1 MENNTVNGYTML
13 YKLERK
19 ENVVVWYGENSIGKP
34 AIIKEYAPFRPN
46 WDRLLNRYKDI
57 AKLNHPNIGKFYD
70 FEFIGWEFDNRTLY
84 TIEEYLEGDYLNNLI
99 RHGVSFAPNQIC
111 TWWNQL
117 VSALN
122 YIHQQG
128 ILHCNIIPS
137 SICITKGGDAVLT
150 DFGIEYYMLPSDP
163 ESPCSSLGN
172 PYSSPEQVTGSKH
185 IDYRSDVY
193 SLAVIFAHLLS
204 DKAPYPSDLSVYSLQ
219 KSIVEEPLDLSG
231 IPLEWRDFLSPY
243 LAKQP
248 EARPQLMEY
257 CTADTADT
265 KISEPKAATKQ
276 ETTSEL
282 KAKAAPKTT
291 DETLKD
297 VGTKIDNKS
306 AGKENP
312 SGNKVPEPDYK
323 KPDKKVDGKENKSPV
338 SKGLLIGIFAG
349 VLLLLGVVLMVVN
362 QLERKETV
370 ARQLALL
377 EYERDSL
384 EKMQMY
390 KDSLHREE
398 ENAKQK
404 EIEKLRKAQK
414 AAQSK
419 RQNFIETTH
428 GLNMKMVYV
437 EGGEFLMGATSEQ
450 GSDAGSYEYPV
461 RRVRLDSYYMSESEV
476 TQGQWE
482 KVMGTSIHQQADTGN
497 TNGIGQN
504 YPIDVSWVDA
514 QAFCRKLSIIT
525 GRTYCLPTE
534 AQWEYAARGGVKG
547 GNDKTKYSGS
557 WSLDA
562 VAWYDSNSGNRTHIV
577 KTKKPNEL
585 GLYDMSGNVWEWC
598 SDKYGSYNANDLN
611 NPMGASS
618 GSYRVLRGGSWYHYA
633 STCRVSYRYGNTP
646 RDRDCY
652 CGFRVVV
659 LP

>member
-1 MENNTVNGYTML
+1 
-13 YKLERK
+13 
-19 ENVVVWYGENSIGKP
+19 
-34 AIIKEYAPFRPN
+34 
-46 WDRLLNRYKDI
+46 
-57 AKLNHPNIGKFYD
+57 
-70 FEFIGWEFDNRTLY
+70 
-84 TIEEYLEGDYLNNLI
+84 
-99 RHGVSFAPNQIC
+99 
-111 TWWNQL
+111 
-117 VSALN
+117 
-122 YIHQQG
+122 
-128 ILHCNIIPS
+128 
-137 SICITKGGDAVLT
+137 
-150 DFGIEYYMLPSDP
+150 
-163 ESPCSSLGN
+163 
-172 PYSSPEQVTGSKH
+172 
-185 IDYRSDVY
+185 
-193 SLAVIFAHLLS
+193 
-204 DKAPYPSDLSVYSLQ
+204 
-219 KSIVEEPLDLSG
+219 
-231 IPLEWRDFLSPY
+231 
-243 LAKQP
+243 
-248 EARPQLMEY
+248 
-257 CTADTADT
+257 
-265 KISEPKAATKQ
+265 
-276 ETTSEL
+276 
-282 KAKAAPKTT
+282 
-291 DETLKD
+291 
-297 VGTKIDNKS
+297 
-306 AGKENP
+306 
-312 SGNKVPEPDYK
+312 
-323 KPDKKVDGKENKSPV
+323 
-338 SKGLLIGIFAG
+338 
-349 VLLLLGVVLMVVN
+349 
-362 QLERKETV
+362 
-370 ARQLALL
+370 
-377 EYERDSL
+377 
-384 EKMQMY
+384 MQMY

-562 VAWYDSNSGNRTHIV
+562 VAWYGSNSGNKAHIV

-598 SDKYGSYNANDLN
+598 SDWYDSYDENDLN
-611 NPMGASS
+611 NPTGASS
-618 GSYRVLRGGSWYHYA
+618 GLSRVKRGGGWGSNA
-633 STCRVSYRYGNTP
+633 SYCRVSNRSTPGNMN
-646 RDRDCY
+646 DSV
-652 CGFRVVV
+652 GFRVVV

>member
-231 IPLEWRDFLSPY
+231 IPLEWRNFLRPY
-243 LAKQP
+243 LAKKP
-248 EARPQLMEY
+248 EDRP
-257 CTADTADT
+257 
-265 KISEPKAATKQ
+265 
-276 ETTSEL
+276 
-282 KAKAAPKTT
+282 
-291 DETLKD
+291 
-297 VGTKIDNKS
+297 
-306 AGKENP
+306 
-312 SGNKVPEPDYK
+312 
-323 KPDKKVDGKENKSPV
+323 
-338 SKGLLIGIFAG
+338 
-349 VLLLLGVVLMVVN
+349 
-362 QLERKETV
+362 
-370 ARQLALL
+370 LL
-377 EYERDSL
+377 E
-384 EKMQMY
+384 
-390 KDSLHREE
+390 
-398 ENAKQK
+398 
-404 EIEKLRKAQK
+404 
-414 AAQSK
+414 
-419 RQNFIETTH
+419 
-428 GLNMKMVYV
+428 
-437 EGGEFLMGATSEQ
+437 
-450 GSDAGSYEYPV
+450 
-461 RRVRLDSYYMSESEV
+461 
-476 TQGQWE
+476 
-482 KVMGTSIHQQADTGN
+482 
-497 TNGIGQN
+497 
-504 YPIDVSWVDA
+504 
-514 QAFCRKLSIIT
+514 
-525 GRTYCLPTE
+525 
-534 AQWEYAARGGVKG
+534 
-547 GNDKTKYSGS
+547 
-557 WSLDA
+557 
-562 VAWYDSNSGNRTHIV
+562 
-577 KTKKPNEL
+577 
-585 GLYDMSGNVWEWC
+585 
-598 SDKYGSYNANDLN
+598 
-611 NPMGASS
+611 
-618 GSYRVLRGGSWYHYA
+618 
-633 STCRVSYRYGNTP
+633 
-646 RDRDCY
+646 
-652 CGFRVVV
+652 
-659 LP
+659 